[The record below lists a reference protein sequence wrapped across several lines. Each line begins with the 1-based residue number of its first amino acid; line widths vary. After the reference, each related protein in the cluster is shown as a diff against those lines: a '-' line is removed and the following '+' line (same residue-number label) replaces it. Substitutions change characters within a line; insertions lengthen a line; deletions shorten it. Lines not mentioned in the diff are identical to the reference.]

1 MGIVQ
6 PVQGLKRPRSPRA
19 GLQPRRLSA
28 APSPLPWVFGL
39 LVHSVDFR
47 LASLQVQRQ
56 VHTQEPR
63 EEELRQD
70 VEFCLGRTLL
80 EVPGKKVL
88 GGDVGMGGWAY
99 ELELKSSQVE
109 RGSDS

>member
-1 MGIVQ
+1 M
-6 PVQGLKRPRSPRA
+6 PLRPLFPGS
-19 GLQPRRLSA
+19 
-28 APSPLPWVFGL
+28 
-39 LVHSVDFR
+39 
-47 LASLQVQRQ
+47 LASWSTLWISDLPASKSKDKSTHKKPGRKSW
-56 VHTQEPR
+56 
-63 EEELRQD
+63 LWGQD
-70 VEFCLGRTLL
+70 VEFRLGRILL

>member
-6 PVQGLKRPRSPRA
+6 PVQGLKRPRSPRV

-56 VHTQEPR
+56 VHTQETQK
-63 EEELRQD
+63 EQLA
-70 VEFCLGRTLL
+70 LGAGCCVLFGAY
-80 EVPGKKVL
+80 PSGSAGKESSR
-88 GGDVGMGGWAY
+88 GRCWNGWVG
-99 ELELKSSQVE
+99 L
-109 RGSDS
+109 